1 MCALIQEEK
10 SHWKTLKMV
19 HFMPT
24 TRRFLRWFGLYP
36 SENLTRSGIKDTL
49 YIIVVSLPLWFVLLT
64 SYAYFKANIKTADIA
79 VITDN
84 MYTNFI
90 FTMMCGNYFLLT
102 LRKFEIREIID
113 EMEAMLKISKF
124 NSKVLGWAF
133 LKYEL
138 FIAGLLK
145 KDISMYEKANN
156 QSESFIKKYTLWCFI
171 GNMGVNC
178 FPFLRPLFHYAT
190 GKYSFASWYTPY
202 KS

>member
-1 MCALIQEEK
+1 
-10 SHWKTLKMV
+10 
-19 HFMPT
+19 MPT

-36 SENLTRSGIKDTL
+36 SEKLNQPGIKDTL

-79 VITDN
+79 IITDN

-102 LRKFEIREIID
+102 LRKFEIREVID
-113 EMEAMLKISKF
+113 EMEAMLEISKF
-124 NSKVLGWAF
+124 HLQSSASSNSK
-133 LKYEL
+133 LKL
-138 FIAGLLK
+138 FIAGLLQ
-145 KDISMYEKANN
+145 KDILMYEKANN
-156 QSESFIKKYTLWCFI
+156 QSEFFIKKYTLWCFI

-178 FPFLRPLFHYAT
+178 FPFLRPLFYYAT
-190 GKYSFASWYTPY
+190 GQYSFESWYTPY

>member
-1 MCALIQEEK
+1 
-10 SHWKTLKMV
+10 
-19 HFMPT
+19 MPT

-36 SENLTRSGIKDTL
+36 SENLNQPGVKDTI

-113 EMEAMLKISKF
+113 EMGAMLKNSKF
-124 NSKVLGWAF
+124 YLQF
-133 LKYEL
+133 L
-138 FIAGLLK
+138 
-145 KDISMYEKANN
+145 
-156 QSESFIKKYTLWCFI
+156 
-171 GNMGVNC
+171 
-178 FPFLRPLFHYAT
+178 
-190 GKYSFASWYTPY
+190 
-202 KS
+202 